1 MLIIKNQEY
10 FDKVCKFAND
20 NNLMGEFLR
29 TLVYLDDY
37 GCIQRIDGFDS
48 SRNKE
53 LMKVL
58 LFPDHMEN
66 SFYFEMYRLN
76 ENGTYTEKFW
86 MNGGMI
92 YFDSDKSWSIH
103 T

>member
-10 FDKVCKFAND
+10 FDKVCAWANE

-37 GCIQRIDGFDS
+37 GCVQRSEGFDS
-48 SRNKE
+48 SRDKE
-53 LMKVL
+53 LMHVM
-58 LFPDHMEN
+58 LFPDHSEH
-66 SFYFEMYRLN
+66 SFYFEMYRKKDD
-76 ENGTYTEKFW
+76 GSYGEKFW

-92 YFDSDKSWSIH
+92 YFESDKRWSIH